1 RGGQTSAFPATGK
14 RRESLS
20 PPMYESNGIR
30 QFRGP
35 NRRSAAFA
43 ASLVSQ
49 QGRGGYPASA
59 MPVVT
64 SLMDCL

>member
-1 RGGQTSAFPATGK
+1 
-14 RRESLS
+14 
-20 PPMYESNGIR
+20 MYESNGIR